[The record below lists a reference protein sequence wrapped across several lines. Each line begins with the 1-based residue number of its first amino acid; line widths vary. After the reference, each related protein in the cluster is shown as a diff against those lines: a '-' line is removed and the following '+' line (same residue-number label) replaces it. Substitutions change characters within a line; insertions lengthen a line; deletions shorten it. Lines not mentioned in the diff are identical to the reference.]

1 MMRRRMKFSALTG
14 FWRFWAVAMVT
25 FCLALTVTACNPQG
39 YKTQAAQVPQLIDS
53 TLSDPKTFNAV
64 LSNESPTPLSLM
76 YEGLITEDAITGKL
90 EPNLAE
96 KWEISPDKK
105 TIKFT
110 MRENLKWS
118 DGQPLTVDDV
128 LFTFRDLY
136 LNPKISSDTQD
147 VLKIGKQRVFP
158 SVRKVNDRQIEFTT
172 PEPFS
177 PFLRTLGLTILPK
190 HALEK
195 TVTQLGS
202 DGNPLFLTTWGTDTD
217 PKKVVCNG
225 PYTLETYTAT
235 QRLVF
240 RRNPN
245 YWRKDAQGNPQPQ
258 IERIVWSIVQ
268 NRDTELLQF
277 RSGGLDI
284 SEPLRPEDFSVL
296 KREEKRGGF
305 TVLMGG
311 TRPMTTFMAFNLN
324 QGKRNGKPL
333 VNPVKSKWF
342 NNVKFRQAVAYAI
355 DREKI
360 NTNLYRGLG
369 ILLNSTILPISSY
382 YLSPQ
387 GGGRAY
393 NHDPEKSKQL
403 LREAGFKYNDRNQL
417 LDADGNLVEFSLMT
431 NAENNLRQAIISQI
445 SQDLSRIGMKVNL
458 TPVNFNVMIGK
469 LDDSLDWEAYLI
481 GMGGGRE
488 PNDGANVWSPDGSSH
503 AFNQQPQAGKAPLE
517 GRVVSDWEAEIGRL
531 YIEGAQEFDEAKRK
545 EIYGRV
551 QKITQEQLP
560 WIPLVTERIMG
571 VVQNEVQGV
580 KYPETGGALWNIYE
594 LRIKD

>member
-1 MMRRRMKFSALTG
+1 MKFSALTG
-14 FWRFWAVAMVT
+14 FWRFWALAMVA
-25 FCLALTVTACNPQG
+25 FCLGLTVTACNPQSN
-39 YKTQAAQVPQLIDS
+39 KTQAAQVPQLVDS
-53 TLSDPKTFNAV
+53 TLGDPRTFNAV

-76 YEGLITEDAITGKL
+76 YEGLIAEDAITGKL

-105 TIKFT
+105 TVKFT

-136 LNPKISSDTQD
+136 MNPKISSDIQD
-147 VLKIGKQRVFP
+147 ILKIGKQRAFP

-195 TVTQLGS
+195 SVTQLGS
-202 DGNPLFLTTWGTDTD
+202 DGNPLFLTTWGTGTD
-217 PKKVVCNG
+217 PKEIVCNG
-225 PYTLETYTAT
+225 PYMLESYTAT
-235 QRLVF
+235 QRLIF

-245 YWRKDAQGNPQPQ
+245 YWRKDAQGNPQPY
-258 IERIVWSIVQ
+258 IERIIWGIVE

-284 SEPLRPEDFSVL
+284 SEPLRPEDFSIL

-311 TRPMTTFMAFNLN
+311 TRPMTTFIAFNLN
-324 QGKRNGKPL
+324 QGRRNGKPL
-333 VNPVKSKWF
+333 VNPVRSKWF

-355 DREKI
+355 DRERI

-369 ILLNSTILPISSY
+369 ILLNSTILPISPY
-382 YLSPQ
+382 YLE
-387 GGGRAY
+387 GGKAY
-393 NHDPEKSKQL
+393 NHDPEKSRQL

-417 LDADGNLVEFSLMT
+417 LDAEGNLVEFNLMT
-431 NAENNLRQAIISQI
+431 NSENNLRQAIITQI
-445 SQDLSRIGMKVNL
+445 SQDLSKIGMKVNL
-458 TPVNFNVMIGK
+458 TPISFNVMIGK
-469 LDDSLDWEAYLI
+469 LDDGLDWEAYLI

-488 PNDGANVWSPDGSSH
+488 PNDGSNVWLPDGSSH
-503 AFNQQPQAGKAPLE
+503 AFNQKPQAGKAPLE
-517 GRVVSDWEAEIGRL
+517 GRVVSDWEEEIGQL
-531 YIEGAQEFDEAKRK
+531 YIQGAQEFDEAKRK

-580 KYPETGGALWNIYE
+580 KFPETGGALWNIHE

>member
-1 MMRRRMKFSALTG
+1 
-14 FWRFWAVAMVT
+14 MVM
-25 FCLALTVTACNPQG
+25 FCLVLTLGACNPQG
-39 YKTQAAQVPQLIDS
+39 LRSQAAQVSQLVDS
-53 TLSDPKTFNAV
+53 TLGDPKTFNAV

-76 YEGLITEDAITGKL
+76 YEGLITENALTGKL

-96 KWEISPDKK
+96 KWDISPDKK

-110 MRENLKWS
+110 MRDNLKWS

-128 LFTFRDLY
+128 LFTFQDLY
-136 LNPKISSDTQD
+136 MNPKIPSDVQD
-147 VLKIGKQRVFP
+147 ILKIGKQRLFP

-177 PFLRTLGLTILPK
+177 PFLRSLGLAILPK
-190 HALEK
+190 HSLEK
-195 TVTQLGS
+195 TVRQIGS
-202 DGNPLFLTTWGTDTD
+202 DGNPLFMSTWGTDTD
-217 PKKVVCNG
+217 PQKVVCNG
-225 PYTLETYTAT
+225 PYLLESYAAT

-245 YWRKDAQGNPQPQ
+245 YWRKDAQGNSQPH

-284 SEPLRPEDFSVL
+284 SEPLRPEDFPIL
-296 KREEKRGGF
+296 KREEKRGDF

-311 TRPMTTFMAFNLN
+311 TRPMTTFIAFNLN
-324 QGKRNGKPL
+324 RGKRNGKPL

-355 DREKI
+355 NRDRI
-360 NTNLYRGLG
+360 NNNLYRGLG
-369 ILLNSTILPISSY
+369 IPLNSTILPISPY
-382 YLSPQ
+382 YLEN
-387 GGGRAY
+387 GKVY
-393 NHDPEKSKQL
+393 NYDPEKSKQL
-403 LREAGFKYNDRNQL
+403 LREAGFKYNNRNQL
-417 LDADGNLVEFSLMT
+417 SDADGNLVEFTLMT

-445 SQDLSRIGMKVNL
+445 GQDLAKIGIKVNL
-458 TPVNFNVMIGK
+458 SQISFNVMIGK

-481 GMGGGRE
+481 GVGGGRE
-488 PNDGANVWSPDGSSH
+488 PNDGASIWMPDGSSH
-503 AFNQQPQAGKAPLE
+503 TFNQKSQPGKTSIE
-517 GRVVSDWEAEIGRL
+517 GRVVSDWEEEIGRL

-571 VVQNEVQGV
+571 VIHNEVQGV
-580 KYPETGGALWNIYE
+580 QYPETGGALWNIYE

>member
-1 MMRRRMKFSALTG
+1 MRDRRMKFSALTG
-14 FWRFWAVAMVT
+14 FWRFWALAMVA
-25 FCLALTVTACNPQG
+25 FCLGLTVTACNPQSN
-39 YKTQAAQVPQLIDS
+39 KTQAAQVPQLVDS
-53 TLSDPKTFNAV
+53 TLGDPRTFNAV

-76 YEGLITEDAITGKL
+76 YEGLIAEDAITGKL

-105 TIKFT
+105 TVKFT

-136 LNPKISSDTQD
+136 MNPKISSDIQD
-147 VLKIGKQRVFP
+147 ILKIGKQRAFP

-195 TVTQLGS
+195 SVTQLGS
-202 DGNPLFLTTWGTDTD
+202 DGNPLFLTTWGTGTD
-217 PKKVVCNG
+217 PKEIVCNG
-225 PYTLETYTAT
+225 PYMLESYTAT
-235 QRLVF
+235 QRLIF

-245 YWRKDAQGNPQPQ
+245 YWRKDAQGNPQPY
-258 IERIVWSIVQ
+258 IERIIWGIVE

-284 SEPLRPEDFSVL
+284 SEPLRPEDFSIL

-311 TRPMTTFMAFNLN
+311 TRPMTTFIAFNLN
-324 QGKRNGKPL
+324 QGRRNGKPL
-333 VNPVKSKWF
+333 VNPVRSKWF

-355 DREKI
+355 DRERI

-369 ILLNSTILPISSY
+369 ILLNSTILPISPY
-382 YLSPQ
+382 YLE
-387 GGGRAY
+387 GGKAY
-393 NHDPEKSKQL
+393 NHDPEKSRQL

-417 LDADGNLVEFSLMT
+417 LDAEGNLVEFNLMT
-431 NAENNLRQAIISQI
+431 NSENNLRQAIITQI
-445 SQDLSRIGMKVNL
+445 SQDLSKIGMKVNL
-458 TPVNFNVMIGK
+458 TPISFNVMIGK
-469 LDDSLDWEAYLI
+469 LDDGLDWEAYLI

-488 PNDGANVWSPDGSSH
+488 PNDGSNVWLPDGSSH
-503 AFNQQPQAGKAPLE
+503 AFNQKPQAGKAPLE
-517 GRVVSDWEAEIGRL
+517 GRVVSDWEEEIGQL
-531 YIEGAQEFDEAKRK
+531 YIQGAQEFDEAKRK

-580 KYPETGGALWNIYE
+580 KFPETGGALWNIHE

>member
-1 MMRRRMKFSALTG
+1 
-14 FWRFWAVAMVT
+14 MVT

-39 YKTQAAQVPQLIDS
+39 NRTQAARVPQLIDS
-53 TLSDPKTFNAV
+53 TLGDPRTFNAV

-76 YEGLITEDAITGKL
+76 YEGLISEDAITGKL

-105 TIKFT
+105 TVKFT

-136 LNPKISSDTQD
+136 MNPKISSDIQD
-147 VLKIGKQRVFP
+147 ILKVGKQRSFP

-190 HALEK
+190 HVLEK
-195 TVTQLGS
+195 TVTQSGS

-217 PKKVVCNG
+217 PKKIVCNG
-225 PYTLETYTAT
+225 PYMLESYTAT
-235 QRLVF
+235 QRLIF

-245 YWRKDAQGNPQPQ
+245 YWRKDAQGNPQPY
-258 IERIVWSIVQ
+258 IERIVWGIVE

-284 SEPLRPEDFSVL
+284 SEPLRPEDFSIL

-324 QGKRNGKPL
+324 QGRRNGKPL
-333 VNPVKSKWF
+333 VNPVRSKWF

-355 DREKI
+355 DRERI

-369 ILLNSTILPISSY
+369 ILLNSTILPISPY
-382 YLSPQ
+382 YLEN
-387 GGGRAY
+387 GKVY
-393 NHDPEKSKQL
+393 NHDPEKSRQL

-417 LDADGNLVEFSLMT
+417 LDADGNLVEFNLMT
-431 NAENNLRQAIISQI
+431 NAENNLRQAIITQI
-445 SQDLSRIGMKVNL
+445 SQDLAKIGMKVNL
-458 TPVNFNVMIGK
+458 TPISFNVMIGK

-488 PNDGANVWSPDGSSH
+488 PNDGSNVWLPDGSSH
-503 AFNQQPQAGKAPLE
+503 TFNQKPQAGKPPLE
-517 GRVVSDWEAEIGRL
+517 GRVVSDWEEEIGQL
-531 YIEGAQEFDEAKRK
+531 YIQGAQEFDEARRK

-551 QKITQEQLP
+551 QKITQEKLP

-580 KYPETGGALWNIYE
+580 QYPETGGALWNIHE